1 MATKCIKIAIDYIKD
16 NNISKN
22 DFFKELK
29 DIQYKTW
36 LACNRAMTY
45 FYTNDMQNLIQKDIG
60 MPKENDKDIYGK
72 SFGAWVENRMN
83 EIMKGCLSNN
93 VAQTR
98 QFVSNRYGQDKKNG
112 LLKGNVT
119 LSQFKRDIPVIIHNK
134 AYSIIDTS
142 KGLGIEVSF
151 FNKEKQKE
159 LNVKKIKFLFPKLDG
174 SSKAI
179 LIRLMDK
186 SYKQGSIQI
195 SYNQR
200 KKKWMFAISYTFD
213 IKQEKELDD
222 NLVMGIDL
230 GITNVATMSI
240 FDATREEYK
249 PIYWKERIIDGTEL
263 IHYRQKI
270 EARRKSLS
278 IASKWASDVAIGHGY
293 KRRMKKAN
301 SIGDKY
307 NRFKDT
313 YNHKVS
319 RYIVD
324 LAYKCGI
331 KTIQMENL
339 SGFSEHQSESL
350 LKNWSYY
357 DLQNKIKYKANE
369 KGIDVIFINPR
380 YTSKR
385 CSACGNIHEDNRN
398 CKDNQAKFEC
408 VICGHKENADI
419 NASKNI
425 AIPYID
431 KIIDEYLEEKQ
442 KIKADL
448 PA

>member
-1 MATKCIKIAIDYIKD
+1 MATKCIKLAGEYVKENSLEKD
-16 NNISKN
+16 K
-22 DFFKELK
+22 FFTELR

-36 LACNRAMTY
+36 LACNRAITY
-45 FYTNDMQNLIQKDIG
+45 FYSNDMQNLIQKDVGI
-60 MPKENDKDIYGK
+60 PKEDDKNIFGK

-83 EIMKGCLSNN
+83 EIMEGALSSN

-98 QFVSNRYGQDKKNG
+98 QFVNNRYSQDKKNG
-112 LLKGNVT
+112 LLKGNVS
-119 LSQFKRDIPVIIHNK
+119 LSQFKRDLPIIIHNK
-134 AYSIIDTS
+134 AYNVIETS
-142 KGLGIEVSF
+142 KGLGVEISF

-159 LNVKKIKFLFPKLDG
+159 LNVKRIKLLFPKLDN
-174 SSKAI
+174 SSKQI
-179 LIRLMDK
+179 LIRIMDK
-186 SYKQGSIQI
+186 TYKQGSIQI
-195 SYNQR
+195 TYNKR
-200 KKKWMFAISYTFD
+200 KKKWMFAISYTFEN
-213 IKQEKELDD
+213 KLEKVLDD

-230 GITNVATMSI
+230 GITKVATMSI
-240 FDATREEYK
+240 YNIEKHQYK
-249 PIYWKERIIDGTEL
+249 NMCFKEQTIDGTEL

-278 IASKWASDVAIGHGY
+278 IASKWASDNATGHGY

-301 SIGDKY
+301 NIGDKY

-324 LAYKCGI
+324 LAYKYGV
-331 KTIQMENL
+331 KTIQMEDL

-357 DLQNKIKYKANE
+357 DLQNKIKYKAEE
-369 KGIDVIFINPR
+369 KGINTIFINPQ

-385 CSACGNIHEDNRN
+385 CSNCGNIHKDNRD
-398 CKDNQAKFEC
+398 CKNNQAKFEC
-408 VICGHKENADI
+408 IICGYKENADI

-431 KIIDEYLEEKQ
+431 EIIKEY
-442 KIKADL
+442 IKDTI
-448 PA
+448 

>member
-1 MATKCIKIAIDYIKD
+1 MATKCIKLSAEYIKENTIKKD
-16 NNISKN
+16 K
-22 DFFKELK
+22 FFNELR
-29 DIQYKTW
+29 DIQHKTW
-36 LACNRAMTY
+36 LACNRAITY
-45 FYTNDMQNLIQKDIG
+45 FYSNDMQNLIQKDIG
-60 MPKENDKDIYGK
+60 IPKENDKDIYGK

-83 EIMKGCLSNN
+83 EIMEGCLSNN

-119 LSQFKRDIPVIIHNK
+119 LSQFKRDIPVIVHNK
-134 AYSIIDTS
+134 AYSIIDTP
-142 KGLGIEVSF
+142 KGLGIEVGF

-159 LNVKKIKFLFPKLDG
+159 LGIKRVKFLFTKVDG

-179 LIRLMDK
+179 LTRLMDK
-186 SYKQGSIQI
+186 SYKQGTIQI

-213 IKQEKELDD
+213 IKQEKELNE
-222 NLVMGIDL
+222 NLIMGIDL

-240 FDATREEYK
+240 FDIEKEEYK
-249 PIYWKERIIDGTEL
+249 PMYWKEQKIDGSEL

-278 IASKWASDVAIGHGY
+278 IASKWSSDTARGHGY
-293 KRRMKKAN
+293 KRKMQKAN
-301 SIGDKY
+301 SVGDKY
-307 NRFKDT
+307 NRFKET

-324 LAYKCGI
+324 LAYKYGV

-339 SGFSEHQSESL
+339 KGFSEYQSESL

-357 DLQNKIKYKANE
+357 DLQNKVEYKAEE
-369 KGIDVIFINPR
+369 KGIKVISINPK

-385 CSACGNIHEDNRN
+385 CSSCGNIHAENRDIK
-398 CKDNQAKFEC
+398 KDQSKFEC
-408 VICGHKENADI
+408 IVCGYKENADI

-425 AIPYID
+425 AIPCID
-431 KIIDEYLEEKQ
+431 KIIDEYIKES
-442 KIKADL
+442 KI
-448 PA
+448 